1 MSKRKA
7 PPLPRKPKFAMTGLA
22 VGAGAGLVAGFIA
35 EMAWHHSML
44 VMQVGGVVGFTIGAM
59 GESLRFLWRRH
70 RYQKLHASIHRSET
84 DRR

>member
-44 VMQVGGVVGFTIGAM
+44 VMQAGGIVGITVGVM

-70 RYQKLHASIHRSET
+70 RYRKLHPYISRSET
-84 DRR
+84 LRR

>member
-22 VGAGAGLVAGFIA
+22 VGVGAGLVAGFIA
-35 EMAWHHSML
+35 EMAWHHRML
-44 VMQVGGVVGFTIGAM
+44 VMQAGGFVGFTVGTL

-70 RYQKLHASIHRSET
+70 RHRKLHPNLHRSKT